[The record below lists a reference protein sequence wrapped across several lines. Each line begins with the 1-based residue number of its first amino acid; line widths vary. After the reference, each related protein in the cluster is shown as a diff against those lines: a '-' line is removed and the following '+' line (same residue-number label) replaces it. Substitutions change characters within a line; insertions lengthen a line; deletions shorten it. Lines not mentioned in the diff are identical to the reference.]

1 MTVIAEFE
9 KPTKCEDC
17 PCFYKTEGAFKDEC
31 QLTHKEIENYF
42 IIDESCPLKEGGT
55 MKLQEI
61 TEAEYNRLGYLPK
74 NTDFSNGCIFDEETD
89 NLLAFR
95 QFYLQILMLDKEPL
109 K

>member
-17 PCFYKTEGAFKDEC
+17 PCFYQTEGAWRDEC

-42 IIDESCPLKEGGT
+42 IVDESCPLK
-55 MKLQEI
+55 
-61 TEAEYNRLGYLPK
+61 A
-74 NTDFSNGCIFDEETD
+74 
-89 NLLAFR
+89 
-95 QFYLQILMLDKEPL
+95 KENYT